1 MFGLFNSIPAIST
14 KQLESEM
21 TNKPAIIDVRT
32 SGEYRG
38 GHIPGAKNVPLNT
51 IEQFKGK
58 KDEKV
63 FVICQSGMRSKR
75 AASSL
80 KKKGYDVVN
89 VRGGMSQWNGK
100 VRGGKI

>member
-1 MFGLFNSIPAIST
+1 MFGLFNRIPAVST
-14 KQLESEM
+14 KELETEM
-21 TNKPAIIDVRT
+21 VNKPTIVDVRT

-51 IEQFKGK
+51 IEQYKGS
-58 KDEKV
+58 KDHKV
-63 FVICQSGMRSKR
+63 YVICQSGMRSKR

-80 KKKGYDVVN
+80 KKKGYDVIN
-89 VRGGMSQWNGK
+89 VRGGMSQWTGK